1 VQDKL
6 ALESSAQS
14 YEDERHDHYCKQSV
28 AGQQR
33 EVHGTAPAVSCEVQY
48 SGVGVIVEVAEQK
61 DHEVENAAIIVRLW
75 ASILRLSM
83 KRFPVSRSK
92 AAVPFRL
99 R

>member
-1 VQDKL
+1 MIQQVVDDHTSHGDVQPQPVGQWSELYVQDKL

-61 DHEVENAAIIVRLW
+61 DHRG
-75 ASILRLSM
+75 
-83 KRFPVSRSK
+83 
-92 AAVPFRL
+92 
-99 R
+99 